1 MWQRRKAAA
10 GGNSRARKNSSA
22 MAAGASSAVA
32 GARLSQHLV
41 ASTVRVLSNVLPTWA
56 ARSVVS
62 PHGPAAAEGLA
73 LCGLLA
79 CVCTTWRDALHEALG
94 AVAAQLSPGLLD
106 LGTSSWATLR
116 QRPWALQLRL
126 VLRRV
131 RMVRMWATQDL
142 RGLCTLVH
150 GGSANAGPG
159 IVTRF
164 RYSTWTLSRE
174 TVFKWLTQLFEF
186 AAVGSVASLGDK
198 MTEGVDVEE
207 MNRARDAIA
216 VSFASAVADR
226 LSLEPYEDAV
236 RTFPAAGTAR
246 FYYTREGQRQ
256 ESWHGYGAEVEGLRT
271 HIASLASDA
280 WNRVALDATLPLHDS
295 RRPSALIRHFSTQH
309 SDLAR
314 LCQHSDPGVSA
325 RLEAAARERVRASI
339 RKAVRRA
346 CLGEVDQ
353 EKPEEEQAD
362 LLDDSLLLEIFGSCH
377 VQSPPDIDAL
387 RRWFR
392 KPSSFACAKL
402 WELSTRTQSFLSP
415 SSVEQAVFWR
425 AYAGT
430 SSNATTDEAAGLR
443 LCGRAML
450 GARWPECSSGMPSV
464 FTPAVFTPRNVSHV
478 QQTAAPATTVRSKS
492 LVDMRAA
499 LSGPEH
505 CRGPTVRTL
514 TRDLQRVWRQAADL
528 QRVGLPLVV
537 AEPAAVGSNHEGI
550 DLSVWRGMMQGP
562 RGTAW
567 EEGRFEFEM
576 RIPLDDYPQK
586 PPVLRFLSVAD
597 QRFGRTCCVFHPNV
611 DERGYVCADVLA
623 TEWSS
628 VCSIATLLLSVQSI
642 LDDPSCEHPA
652 NVQAALLLV
661 QNRATYMHRVRELS
675 RATASK
681 ISWRMTAQPGGRLA

>member
-1 MWQRRKAAA
+1 MAAA
-10 GGNSRARKNSSA
+10 P
-22 MAAGASSAVA
+22 SSAVA

-79 CVCTTWRDALHEALG
+79 CVCTTWRDALREELG
-94 AVAAQLSPGLLD
+94 AVVAQLSPGLLD
-106 LGTSSWATLR
+106 LKTSSWATLR

-126 VLRRV
+126 VVRRV
-131 RMVRMWATQDL
+131 RLVQMWGTQDL

-150 GGSANAGPG
+150 GGSANPSPG

-186 AAVGSVASLGDK
+186 AAVGSVATLADNV
-198 MTEGVDVEE
+198 TCEVDMEE
-207 MNRARDAIA
+207 MNRARDAVA
-216 VSFASAVADR
+216 VSFASAVADC
-226 LSLEPYEDAV
+226 LSLEPYRDAE
-236 RTFPAAGTAR
+236 RTFPAVSTAR
-246 FYYTREGQRQ
+246 FYYTLDGQQ
-256 ESWHGYGAEVEGLRT
+256 QGSWHGYNDEVAGLRT

-280 WNRVALDATLPLHDS
+280 WSRVVLDAALPLHDS
-295 RRPSALIRHFSTQH
+295 RRPSALIRDFSTQH

-314 LCQHSDPGVSA
+314 LCQHSDPGTSA

-339 RKAVRRA
+339 RTAVRRA
-346 CLGEVDQ
+346 CLGEVDL
-353 EKPEEEQAD
+353 ESPEQDQVE
-362 LLDDSLLLEIFGSCH
+362 LLDDSLLLEIFGSD
-377 VQSPPDIDAL
+377 SSPDIDAL
-387 RRWFR
+387 RRRFR
-392 KPSSFACAKL
+392 EPSNFACAKL
-402 WELSTRTQSFLSP
+402 WELSTRTQSFVSP
-415 SSVEQAVFWR
+415 SSVALAVCAVR
-425 AYAGT
+425 AAGT
-430 SSNATTDEAAGLR
+430 SSNATTAEVAGLH

-450 GARWPECSSGMPSV
+450 GARWPECSAGAPSV
-464 FTPAVFTPRNVSHV
+464 CNPPRNNLHV
-478 QQTAAPATTVRSKS
+478 QQRAARARTVRSRCI
-492 LVDMRAA
+492 VDMRPL

-505 CRGPTVRTL
+505 CRSPWVRTL
-514 TRDLQRVWRQAADL
+514 TRDLQRVLRQASDL
-528 QRVGLPLVV
+528 QRSGLPVVV
-537 AEPAAVGSNHEGI
+537 AEPAAVASNHGGF

-576 RIPLDDYPQK
+576 RIPLDNYPQK

-597 QRFGRTCCVFHPNV
+597 ERFGRTCCVFHPNV
-611 DERGYVCADVLA
+611 DERGFVCADILA

-652 NVQAALLLV
+652 NVQAAALLV

-675 RATASK
+675 RATTSKTSSKSASRSQK
-681 ISWRMTAQPGGRLA
+681 LFDL